1 MAGCLSETGAE
12 TGARTRRGAAL
23 WLAAATLPGGPAL
36 AADGPY
42 HFRDA
47 PIAWSACADPMIDGL
62 DCAVYAAPLDYRQ
75 EEGPTVELALRRMP
89 ARGGK
94 PVGVLFF
101 NPGGPGGT
109 GTVQFPQWYGLFPAA
124 VRQSF
129 DIVSWD
135 PRGIGESTQARCFED
150 ADEEAALFGD
160 FGAFP
165 VSYDEQRAW
174 REAYGKFAKACA
186 ANAAGI
192 LAHLSTADTARDLEQ
207 LRRASGGA
215 PLNYWG
221 VSYGTLLGAT
231 YANLFPDDIRAL
243 VLDGNLSPLAWTADG
258 DAEGD
263 RTPQWPL
270 GDRIGSYQVAEV
282 FDHFLQLCAAAGP
295 ERCAF
300 AESSYDLTRQKW
312 RDLLNRLSEGPI
324 DLPTKA
330 GVRTIGLETLVG
342 QVSDGMDIVWPLPG
356 ANGWASI
363 AQALQALHEAG
374 ETPARAPA
382 QSTAQS
388 PAQAAGEPPAPAAAP
403 AGAASEPYEGVEG
416 VTAIMCGDAPTVALE
431 RFPTLAS
438 EVMLRS
444 GYFGLSTSFT
454 EFPCSLWEVPAADP
468 YAGPWDWASSVAPLI
483 VNTTH
488 DPSTPM
494 QNAEAMAALLPK
506 GALLRVDGFGHTT
519 LLNPSACASDRIA
532 AYLVD
537 LALPPPDSWCAQDR
551 QPFED

>member
-1 MAGCLSETGAE
+1 MAGCRSETGAE

-231 YANLFPDDIRAL
+231 YANMFPDDIRAL
-243 VLDGNLSPLAWTADG
+243 VLDGNLSPLAWTAEG
-258 DAEGD
+258 EAEGD
-263 RTPQWPL
+263 GAPQWQL

-300 AESSYDLTRQKW
+300 AESSYDLTRRKW
-312 RDLLNRLSEGPI
+312 LDLLNRLSEGPI
-324 DLPTKA
+324 DLPTTS
-330 GVRTIGLETLVG
+330 GVRAIALETLVG

-363 AQALQALHEAG
+363 AQALQTLHKAG
-374 ETPARAPA
+374 RTPPQPPA
-382 QSTAQS
+382 QPQ
-388 PAQAAGEPPAPAAAP
+388 AQAAGEPSAPAD
-403 AGAASEPYEGVEG
+403 GASAEPYDGVEG

-468 YAGPWDWASSVAPLI
+468 YAGPWDRASGVAPLI

-532 AYLVD
+532 AYLAD

-551 QPFED
+551 RPFED

>member
-1 MAGCLSETGAE
+1 MAGCRLE

-23 WLAAATLPGGPAL
+23 WLAAATLPGAPAL
-36 AADGPY
+36 AAEAPY
-42 HFRDA
+42 HFRDT
-47 PIAWSACADPMIDGL
+47 PIAWSACADPMIEGL
-62 DCAVYAAPLDYRQ
+62 ECAVYAAPLDYRQ
-75 EEGPTVELALRRMP
+75 EDGPTVELALRRMP
-89 ARGGK
+89 AQGGK
-94 PVGVLFF
+94 PAGVLFF

-109 GTVQFPQWYGLFPAA
+109 GSVQFPQWYGLFPAA
-124 VRQSF
+124 VRRSF

-135 PRGIGESTQARCFED
+135 PRGIGESTQARCFQD
-150 ADEEAALFGD
+150 AGEEAALLGD
-160 FGAFP
+160 LGAFP
-165 VSYDEQRAW
+165 ASYDAQKAW
-174 REAYGKFAKACA
+174 REAYGAFAKACA
-186 ANAAGI
+186 ANAADI

-231 YANLFPDDIRAL
+231 YANMFPDDIRAL
-243 VLDGNLSPLAWTADG
+243 VLDGNLSPLAWTAEG
-258 DAEGD
+258 EAEGD
-263 RTPQWPL
+263 GAPQWPL

-300 AESSYDLTRQKW
+300 AESSYDLTRRKW
-312 RDLLNRLSEGPI
+312 LDLLNRLSEGPI
-324 DLPTKA
+324 DLPTTS
-330 GVRTIGLETLVG
+330 GVRAIALETLVG

-363 AQALQALHEAG
+363 AQALQTLHEAG
-374 ETPARAPA
+374 RTPPQPPA
-382 QSTAQS
+382 QPEAQ
-388 PAQAAGEPPAPAAAP
+388 PQAQAAGEPSAPAD
-403 AGAASEPYEGVEG
+403 GASAEPYDGVEG

-468 YAGPWDWASSVAPLI
+468 YAGPWDRASGVAPLI

-532 AYLVD
+532 AYLAD

-551 QPFED
+551 RPFED